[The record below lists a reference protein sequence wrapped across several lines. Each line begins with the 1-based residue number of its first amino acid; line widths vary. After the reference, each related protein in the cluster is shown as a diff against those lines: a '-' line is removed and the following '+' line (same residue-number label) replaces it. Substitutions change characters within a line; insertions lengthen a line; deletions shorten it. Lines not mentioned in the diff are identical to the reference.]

1 MNVPVRYG
9 LILGIAVSVINLAI
23 PALGLHTSMGIS
35 AIFLVVVIAINL
47 AVVILALRQT
57 AADANYGG
65 QVLNGLILGVVGGAI
80 VFVGSWLTTSVVFPN
95 YMAEVAQATRDTM
108 ASFGLPAEDIEEQL
122 AGASSVS
129 SAFQG
134 ALGTVI
140 TSVVVAAITAIFKRA
155 GKA

>member
-9 LILGIAVSVINLAI
+9 LILGILVTAINLAI
-23 PALGLHTSMGIS
+23 PALGLHTSIGIS
-35 AIFLVVVIAINL
+35 AIFLVVVIAINI
-47 AVVILALRQT
+47 AVVIMALRQT

-65 QVLNGLILGVVGGAI
+65 QVLNGLVLGAVGGVI

-95 YMAEVAQATRDTM
+95 YMAEVMEATREM
-108 ASFGLPAEDIEEQL
+108 VESFGLPSGEIDAQL
-122 AGASSVS
+122 AMGSSVG

-134 ALGTVI
+134 AIGTVV

-155 GKA
+155 DKA